1 MLRYTFTPMNSKNAI
16 QTNKLFNN
24 LKAKRKREALLATT
38 ENKYT
43 ISNTRLKLNMF
54 SNFISIFL
62 PLKLLIMA

>member
-43 ISNTRLKLNMF
+43 ISNTRLK
-54 SNFISIFL
+54 
-62 PLKLLIMA
+62 